1 MQFIG
6 TAKVQAKEHLS
17 IQADTL
23 DNASLRIQSNG
34 NLTVKAVSFT
44 GTGTLSA
51 ALDLSAKFEEDYT
64 HKNQLNAG
72 RHLSISTTKH
82 LINQGTIQ
90 AQGEITLEAKVLENP
105 SKSLIDGVYLT
116 FKTKDLLK
124 NDGVIQGS
132 AVVINTQRLIND
144 GTNNT
149 EEHQAGAI
157 LARRHMTIKAQ
168 SLHNQAHGLVRSDGE
183 LTIGDALVGTQCKV
197 TDSTQEFVN
206 SGSSTIESKERLSI
220 QVGQL
225 DNQKG
230 QITANSDFILNSHVI
245 LNQEGR
251 IDAKGDQ
258 SVLEVCATAIDNTS
272 GWLINAGTGKTHII
286 VHETINNFNTKAI
299 KGAGIIFGKGPV
311 TIHSPKVVNYEGGA
325 IISDQVLKI
334 KTPYLGSQLSTLSA
348 GQKIEIDADKLY
360 NVGSLIAVGED
371 EKFKVEASHSVQGLS
386 RCTTQVGVLEVRA
399 GEMVST
405 SYKGEKVQNTLI
417 RVHGKII
424 IKAQNIYNANKTQ
437 ILGQHVDLNAEKL
450 FSNSDSNISVSDAF
464 TLTAERFINAHGG
477 GVQSQGD
484 ILLKAKELENKAGSL
499 IDGVCLTLKAEDS
512 LRNHG
517 VIQGDSIAIDAKSLV
532 NDGTNNAE
540 EHQAGAILARHH
552 LTIKAQSL
560 HNQEHGLIRSDGE
573 LTIGDALVGTQCKVI
588 DSTQKFVNSGS
599 STIESKE
606 RLSIQVG
613 QLDNQKGQI
622 TANSDLILNS
632 RVILNREGRIEAKGD
647 QSVLEVCA
655 TAIDNTSGWLINAGT
670 GKTLIIAHE
679 TINNFNTKAIKGA
692 GLIFG
697 KGPVTIHSPKVVNYE
712 GGAIIS
718 DQVLK
723 IKSPYL
729 GSQLS
734 TLSAGQRIEIDT
746 DQLTNVGGLIAVGDD
761 EKLKTATSHGVKD
774 LSRYTTQVGVLEV
787 RAGEMVSTSYK
798 GEKVQNT
805 LIRVH
810 GKIII
815 KAQNIYN
822 ANKTQILGQHV
833 DLNAEKLFSNSDSNI
848 SVSDAL
854 MLTAERFINAH
865 GGGVQSQGDILL
877 KAKEL
882 ENKAGSLIDGVCL
895 TLKAEDSLRNH
906 GVIQG
911 DSIAIDA
918 KSLVNDGT
926 NNAEEH
932 QAGAILARHH
942 LTIKAQSLHN
952 QEHGLIRS
960 DGELTIGDALV
971 GTQCKVTDSTQ
982 KFVNSGSSTI
992 ESKERLSI
1000 QVGQLDNQKGQITA
1014 NSDFILN
1021 SHVILNREGRI
1032 EAKGDQSVLEVCAT
1046 AIDNT
1051 SGWLINAGT
1060 GKTHIIAHETINNFN
1075 TEAIKGAGLI
1085 FGKGPVTIHSPKV
1098 VNYEGG
1104 AIISDQVLKI
1114 KSPYLGSQL
1123 STLSAGQRIEIDTDK
1138 LTNVGGLIAVGDDE
1152 KLKMATSHGVKDLSR
1167 YTTQVGVLEVR
1178 AGEMVSTSY
1187 KGEKVQNTLIRV
1199 QGKII
1204 IKAQNIYNTNKTQIL
1219 GQHVDL
1225 NAEKLFSNSDSNIS
1239 VSDALMLTAERFI
1252 NAHGGGVQSQG
1263 DILFKVK
1270 ELENQA
1276 GALIDGRFLTLI
1288 LQNQL
1293 KNSGVIQGSTIT
1305 ICVQNLINDGA
1316 NDTNEQRAGAIIA
1329 RRHLTIGA
1337 QTLRNQEHGLLHSD
1351 GDLTIG
1357 DTLDASHKVKGF

>member
-1 MQFIG
+1 MLRPINGISIQYIRTNSIAPNRPEQTTPSPNPETDAPTANNAQPNATGITYHAHPNFNFIPRSLNNVIKIAGEPAELIFSNANGMDCCGYHFLHTSRIVLTTGEPVLNSDGEFQAFRVNAGQITIKSNTTLKQFEQIDLIAYSIKVEGELSANKINISTGTHEINYADTGLPLIMLQQELSIASSETDQGLRHASRLQFIG

-798 GEKVQNT
+798 GEKVQ
-805 LIRVH
+805 
-810 GKIII
+810 
-815 KAQNIYN
+815 
-822 ANKTQILGQHV
+822 
-833 DLNAEKLFSNSDSNI
+833 
-848 SVSDAL
+848 
-854 MLTAERFINAH
+854 
-865 GGGVQSQGDILL
+865 
-877 KAKEL
+877 
-882 ENKAGSLIDGVCL
+882 
-895 TLKAEDSLRNH
+895 
-906 GVIQG
+906 
-911 DSIAIDA
+911 
-918 KSLVNDGT
+918 
-926 NNAEEH
+926 
-932 QAGAILARHH
+932 
-942 LTIKAQSLHN
+942 
-952 QEHGLIRS
+952 
-960 DGELTIGDALV
+960 
-971 GTQCKVTDSTQ
+971 
-982 KFVNSGSSTI
+982 
-992 ESKERLSI
+992 
-1000 QVGQLDNQKGQITA
+1000 
-1014 NSDFILN
+1014 
-1021 SHVILNREGRI
+1021 
-1032 EAKGDQSVLEVCAT
+1032 
-1046 AIDNT
+1046 
-1051 SGWLINAGT
+1051 
-1060 GKTHIIAHETINNFN
+1060 
-1075 TEAIKGAGLI
+1075 
-1085 FGKGPVTIHSPKV
+1085 
-1098 VNYEGG
+1098 
-1104 AIISDQVLKI
+1104 
-1114 KSPYLGSQL
+1114 
-1123 STLSAGQRIEIDTDK
+1123 
-1138 LTNVGGLIAVGDDE
+1138 
-1152 KLKMATSHGVKDLSR
+1152 
-1167 YTTQVGVLEVR
+1167 
-1178 AGEMVSTSY
+1178 
-1187 KGEKVQNTLIRV
+1187 
-1199 QGKII
+1199 
-1204 IKAQNIYNTNKTQIL
+1204 
-1219 GQHVDL
+1219 
-1225 NAEKLFSNSDSNIS
+1225 
-1239 VSDALMLTAERFI
+1239 
-1252 NAHGGGVQSQG
+1252 
-1263 DILFKVK
+1263 
-1270 ELENQA
+1270 
-1276 GALIDGRFLTLI
+1276 
-1288 LQNQL
+1288 
-1293 KNSGVIQGSTIT
+1293 
-1305 ICVQNLINDGA
+1305 
-1316 NDTNEQRAGAIIA
+1316 
-1329 RRHLTIGA
+1329 
-1337 QTLRNQEHGLLHSD
+1337 
-1351 GDLTIG
+1351 
-1357 DTLDASHKVKGF
+1357 